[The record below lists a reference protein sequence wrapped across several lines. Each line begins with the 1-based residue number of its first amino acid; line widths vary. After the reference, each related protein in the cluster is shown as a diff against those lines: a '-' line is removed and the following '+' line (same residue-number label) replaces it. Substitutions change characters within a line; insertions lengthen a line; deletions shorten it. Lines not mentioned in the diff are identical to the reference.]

1 MPARPS
7 NSFHEQK
14 NTDNLLKIREISS
27 DMPAWFL
34 DFLRSTENRL
44 SSLTRLYYCYDLRLF
59 LEYLITEN
67 KNFSGL
73 KLYELSSEKLANLMV
88 RDFEI
93 YLDYLGF
100 YIKLLNKNGEL
111 PSQTDDPDQNLVE
124 IARQNAERGKARKL
138 ASLRTIFKYL
148 YKNQLIP
155 SNPTELLTSV
165 KIHEKA
171 IIRLSGDEANVLIR
185 TVRSGEGLS
194 ERQKKYQQKT
204 MLRDVAMLTLFLTTG
219 IRISELIGVNVR
231 DVNLKSNSFLV
242 TRKGGDQSILY
253 FGEETRRALEDYLEE
268 RKTKADFSDTSPL
281 FLSLQN
287 KRITARAVEKLV
299 EKYARTAVPL
309 KKITPHK
316 LRSTYGTLLYENTG
330 DIYLVADVLGHK
342 DVNTTRRHY
351 AAMSEEHRKLAAG
364 VVKFG
369 TQQTVYEDA
378 DKKTPRG
385 SEEKDEE
392 KN

>member
-1 MPARPS
+1 MSARPT

-14 NTDNLLKIREISS
+14 NTSNLLRIREISS

-59 LEYLITEN
+59 LEYLIAEN
-67 KNFSGL
+67 KDFSGL
-73 KLYELSSEKLANLMV
+73 KLYELSPEKLAGLTV

-100 YIKLLNKNGEL
+100 YIKLLDKSSEFSGQTSEGDKNIA
-111 PSQTDDPDQNLVE
+111 E

-148 YKNQLIP
+148 YKNQLIS
-155 SNPTELLTSV
+155 SNPTGLLTSV

-171 IIRLSGDEANVLIR
+171 IIRLSGEEANQLIE

-194 ERQKKYQQKT
+194 ERQKKYQRKT
-204 MLRDVAMLTLFLTTG
+204 MLRDIAMLTLFLTTG
-219 IRISELIGVNVR
+219 IRISELVGLNVR
-231 DVNLKSNSFLV
+231 DVNLKSRSFIV
-242 TRKGGDQSILY
+242 TRKGGNQSILY
-253 FGEETRRALEDYLEE
+253 FGEETRRALTDYIEE
-268 RKTKADFSDTSPL
+268 RKGKGDFSDTSPL

-287 KRITARAVEKLV
+287 KRITARAVENLV
-299 EKYARTAVPL
+299 EKYARVAVPL

-369 TQQTVYEDA
+369 TQPTSAENAGKLKKRED
-378 DKKTPRG
+378 R
-385 SEEKDEE
+385 EDED
-392 KN
+392 